1 MKFGVIL
8 PTYNRPDHILTAIQS
23 ILSQTYEN
31 WNLLICN
38 DGSSKD
44 YASVEPSLQDPR
56 IHYTRNPEN
65 RGCNYTRNTAIE
77 MALKQGCDYLIFLDD
92 EESLDP
98 RCLEV
103 AASVIEQHPD
113 VGWFISN
120 TFGERK
126 KSTREITE
134 ERFYSWIDDY
144 MYGDALAGDKT
155 HVICTKTLGDL
166 RLDGRFR
173 ASNIWRFRLTL
184 STKTKL
190 WGYPYPSKYIQY
202 LDTGI
207 TKNAS
212 RYPRTWLELYSRFAR
227 HWFAIRIRPTKWI
240 AYKYLAMELLKTPKR
255 ALYILIGKS
264 KPKQKP
270 SSETALS
277 A

>member
-31 WNLLICN
+31 WALLICN

-44 YASVEPSLQDPR
+44 YTPIKPWLEDPR
-56 IHYTRNPEN
+56 IHYTRSPEN
-65 RGCNYTRNTAIE
+65 RGCNHARNIAIE
-77 MALKQGCDYLIFLDD
+77 MALEQGCDYLIFLDD
-92 EESLDP
+92 EEHLDP

-103 AASVIEQHPD
+103 AAEIIPQHPD

-120 TFGERK
+120 TYGERK

-134 ERFYSWIDDY
+134 ERYFSWIDDY
-144 MYGDALAGDKT
+144 MYGHALAGDKV
-155 HVICTKTLGDL
+155 HIISTKALGNL

-173 ASNIWRFRLTL
+173 ASNIWRFRLIL
-184 STKTKL
+184 STKTKI

-207 TKNAS
+207 TKNVS
-212 RYPRTWLELYSRFAR
+212 RYPRTWLEVYSRFAR
-227 HWFAIRIRPTKWI
+227 HALAIRISPGKLP
-240 AYKYLAMELLKTPKR
+240 AYKYLLLELAKTPKR
-255 ALYILIGKS
+255 AFYILTGKS
-264 KPKQKP
+264 KPKPKAP
-270 SSETALS
+270 VTTPGM
-277 A
+277 